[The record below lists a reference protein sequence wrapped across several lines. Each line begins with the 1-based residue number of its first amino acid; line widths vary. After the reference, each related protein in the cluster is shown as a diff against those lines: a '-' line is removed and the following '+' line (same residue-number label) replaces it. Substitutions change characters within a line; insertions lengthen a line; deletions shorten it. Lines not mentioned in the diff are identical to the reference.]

1 MSDTPAERLSLDEI
15 ISRIERQQA
24 ETRKF
29 SNESIKLAAETGK
42 LIAEAG
48 KLTRDRW
55 LAPVIA
61 VASIIGAVGASL
73 AAFGALMRLAGRG

>member
-1 MSDTPAERLSLDEI
+1 MSDSPADRLTIDEI

-29 SNESIKLAAETGK
+29 ANESIQLAAETGK

-61 VASIIGAVGASL
+61 VASIIGAVGASV
-73 AAFGALMRLAGRG
+73 AAIGALMRLAGHG